1 MAGRIGS
8 LVAFF
13 RRAEP
18 RGAAPTRW
26 ALALDGA
33 VAVGAAIGAVYEMT
47 QRSQARA
54 GTATVTVVGSS
65 AAAPEASPSALP

>member
-18 RGAAPTRW
+18 RGAAPTGW

-33 VAVGAAIGAVYEMT
+33 VAVGAAIGAVYEIT
-47 QRSQARA
+47 QRSQAR

-65 AAAPEASPSALP
+65 AAVQHAIQAACR